1 MLKIGSDSKSLR
13 RIRLRTDFKMANLR
27 MRRRPR
33 YVRKGRSATHISV
46 YSKEICKKI
55 AQDIG
60 YERMMILRHWKD
72 AFPKEYSSEIGFSH
86 LGENKFNVS
95 RETKNEDAIILYI
108 KCANSSIGML
118 IFYQK
123 IEIIE
128 KMARII
134 GCKKVVDIKIAR

>member
-1 MLKIGSDSKSLR
+1 MI
-13 RIRLRTDFKMANLR
+13 NLR
-27 MRRRPR
+27 FGRDRPR
-33 YVRKGRSATHISV
+33 YARKGRSATHISV
-46 YSKEICKKI
+46 YLKDICKKI

-72 AFPKEYSSEIGFSH
+72 AFPKEYYSDIEFSH
-86 LGENKFNVS
+86 LRENKFNVS

-108 KCANSSIGML
+108 KCTNSSTGMM

-134 GCKKVVDIKIAR
+134 GCRKVVDIKISR